1 MIEQE
6 YIDIDR
12 VSYAVKPF
20 KDCDEFLH
28 GFAYTKGKYIYPYM
42 GTILNKKVIGIYK
55 TYKGIK
61 IIKPFTKKDKNKYS
75 ISNTY
80 ILDMEM
86 INNTILTKGLKKEKI
101 DLILGETDEVFSP
114 IITDE
119 DNRLQILIKMALQEK
134 QLDLKN
140 YLPRFKDQT
149 DMNNL
154 KRSLLKHGKMSYEKF
169 LRWCEILDLEFEI
182 NLEDSTNSIQPMNT
196 NIYYNSRN

>member
-20 KDCDEFLH
+20 EDCDKFLH
-28 GFAYTKGKYIYPYM
+28 GFAYLKGKYIYPYM
-42 GTILNKKVIGIYK
+42 GTMLNKNVIGIYN
-55 TYKGIK
+55 TFKGIK
-61 IIKPFTKKDKNKYS
+61 IIKPFTKKDKKKYS
-75 ISNTY
+75 KSNTY
-80 ILDMEM
+80 VLDMEM

-114 IITDE
+114 LITDE

-134 QLDLKN
+134 QIDLKN

-182 NLEDSTNSIQPMNT
+182 TLDDSINSIQPMNNT
-196 NIYYNSRN
+196 IYYNSRN

>member
-20 KDCDEFLH
+20 EDCDKFLH
-28 GFAYTKGKYIYPYM
+28 GFAYLKGKYIYPYM
-42 GTILNKKVIGIYK
+42 GTTLNKNVIGIYN
-55 TYKGIK
+55 TFKGIK
-61 IIKPFTKKDKNKYS
+61 IIKPFTKKDKKKYS
-75 ISNTY
+75 KSNTY
-80 ILDMEM
+80 VLDMEM

-114 IITDE
+114 LITDE

-134 QLDLKN
+134 QIDLKN

-182 NLEDSTNSIQPMNT
+182 TLDDSINSIQPMNNT
-196 NIYYNSRN
+196 IYYNSRN

>member
-20 KDCDEFLH
+20 ENCDKFLH
-28 GFAYTKGKYIYPYM
+28 GFAYLKGKYIYPYM
-42 GTILNKKVIGIYK
+42 GTTLNKNVIGIYN
-55 TYKGIK
+55 TFKGIK
-61 IIKPFTKKDKNKYS
+61 IIKPFTKKDKKKYS
-75 ISNTY
+75 KSNTY
-80 ILDMEM
+80 VLDMEM

-114 IITDE
+114 LITDE

-134 QLDLKN
+134 QIDLKN

-182 NLEDSTNSIQPMNT
+182 TLDDSINSIQPMNNT
-196 NIYYNSRN
+196 IYYNSRN